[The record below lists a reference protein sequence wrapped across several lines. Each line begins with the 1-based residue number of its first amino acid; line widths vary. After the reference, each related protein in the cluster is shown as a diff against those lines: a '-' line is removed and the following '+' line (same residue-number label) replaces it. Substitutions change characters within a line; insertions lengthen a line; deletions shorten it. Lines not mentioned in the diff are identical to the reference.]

1 MKLRRLGIVVL
12 GAMLMQGTILGAEDK
27 SYQLSEAIQKIIAGE
42 KPIASDASKMT
53 FPDMEFYLNGKKIE
67 LNAPIMSVNGKT
79 FLPVRALGN
88 ALEISVSYAPQ
99 HKVAYID
106 TATVKLELPL
116 NYSKAVKNGSEVLV
130 IEGAKVELY
139 KGSAYLPIRFVGEN
153 LGYKVSFKDNKITFS
168 K

>member
-1 MKLRRLGIVVL
+1 MKLRRLGIIVL
-12 GAMLMQGTILGAEDK
+12 GAMLLQGTILGAEDK
-27 SYQLSEAIQKIIAGE
+27 AYQLSEAVQKIIASE
-42 KPIASDASKMT
+42 KSIASDASKMT

-67 LNAPIMSVNGKT
+67 LNSPIMSVNGKT
-79 FLPVRALGN
+79 FLPIRALGN

-153 LGYKVSFKDNKITFS
+153 LGYKVSFKDGKIGFNK
-168 K
+168 